1 MTTSRFCTNILIPLQ
16 EIGLGKTG
24 TAAATATG
32 IAGSKAGQPAGA
44 AGSGNVVLY
53 GDSEVG
59 YIICIAS
66 VGVQILY
73 SNSRNPN

>member
-1 MTTSRFCTNILIPLQ
+1 MPLP

-24 TAAATATG
+24 SAAASATG
-32 IAGSKAGQPAGA
+32 VAGSKTGQPTGA

-59 YIICIAS
+59 I
-66 VGVQILY
+66 
-73 SNSRNPN
+73 